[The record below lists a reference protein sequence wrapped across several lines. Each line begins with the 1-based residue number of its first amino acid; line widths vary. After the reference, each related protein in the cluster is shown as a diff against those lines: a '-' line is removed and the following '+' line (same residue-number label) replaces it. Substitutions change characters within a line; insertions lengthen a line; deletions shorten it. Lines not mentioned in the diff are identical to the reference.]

1 MKMIDLIEKKRDGFA
16 LSKNEIEWFITN
28 YTQGDIPD
36 YQTSALLM
44 AILLKGMDDSE
55 TTHLTLAMA
64 ESGEMLDLSDITSYA
79 IDKHSS
85 GGVGDKTSL
94 VVLPLVASCG
104 VTVAKMSGRG
114 LGYTGGT
121 IDKFESIAGFRV
133 DLSEDDFRKNAREI
147 GIVLTGQSK
156 DLAPADGKLYALRD
170 VTATVPALPL
180 IVSSIMSKKI
190 ASGSQG
196 IVLDVKVGTGA
207 FMSTVEAGQELA
219 EKMVTIGTKAGRD
232 VIACVSDMNQPLGCA
247 VGNALEVKEAID
259 TLHGHGPKDLH
270 DHCIEIAWN
279 MLRLSGQGEKWTDK
293 QETVELLEAQLNN
306 NQAYNKF
313 RELIA
318 MQGGDVSMIDNPEKL
333 PQAPIQHTFTAEQ
346 NGYISQVHALEIA
359 KIAFDLGAGRERK
372 EDELDLSVGVVVHCN
387 VGDEIKKGDALL
399 TCHANSEAHLKQ
411 CEAHLSKAIT
421 ISNETIEPLPLFYDT
436 IVGGSVK

>member
-16 LSKNEIEWFITN
+16 LSQEEINWFIAN

-44 AILLKGMDDSE
+44 AILLRGMDDAE

-64 ESGEMLDLSDITSYA
+64 KSGEMLDLSDITDYA
-79 IDKHSS
+79 VDKHSS

-121 IDKFESIAGFRV
+121 IDKLESIAGFRV

-207 FMSTVEAGQELA
+207 FMPTVEAGRELA

-232 VIACVSDMNQPLGCA
+232 VIACVSDMNQPLGHA

-259 TLHGHGPKDLH
+259 TLHGHGPRDFH
-270 DHCIEIAWN
+270 DHCIEVAQY
-279 MLRLSGQGEKWTDK
+279 MLRLSGQGEKWTDQ
-293 QETVELLEAQLNN
+293 QETLDLLEEQLRNG
-306 NQAYNKF
+306 QAYNKF

-318 MQGGDVSMIDNPEKL
+318 MQSGDVDMLDHPEKL
-333 PQAPIQHTFTAEQ
+333 PQAPIQHTFTADKT
-346 NGYISQVHALEIA
+346 GYISQVHALEIA

-372 EDELDLSVGVVVHCN
+372 EDDLDLSVGVVVHCK
-387 VGDEIKKGDALL
+387 VGDEVSEGDPIL

-411 CEAHLSKAIT
+411 SETHLSKAILV
-421 ISNETIEPLPLFYDT
+421 SDEQVEPLPLFYDT
-436 IVGGSVK
+436 IIGDSVR